1 MSALSFADNI
11 PAILKKRSQWVV
23 WKQVQVPGRMKPTKV
38 PFSARTGAEASSTDA
53 DTWSSFEHALA
64 YYRSHPDVA
73 GIGFVFS
80 ERDPYCGIDLDECI
94 RDGQISPE
102 AQALINDLASY
113 SEISPSGTGVK
124 IIIVGTKPEEAKCQ
138 SRQIKGMSR
147 IEIYDHARFF
157 TITGQ
162 TVAGTP
168 NQIIQQQDKLTALCK
183 KLWPQK
189 VGVDLTAFVTP
200 PAAGDV
206 DMALRERRCLA
217 YLEQCPD
224 AISGQ
229 GGHDATLRAACEC
242 VRFDLDDAA
251 TWRVMQQFNARK
263 TGGET
268 WTDKELAHKIASARA
283 KVQADGE
290 VGVRLRESPP
300 APAVP
305 VVSSV
310 SSSSP
315 AILTANPC
323 CIIDLVAKYPAM
335 RPPLIHGLMR
345 QGETANLIAAP
356 KVGKSWMSLDLAI
369 SLARGGMFL
378 DTFACEPG
386 SVLLIDNELHP
397 ETLADR
403 MPKVIAARG
412 LDLATVGKN
421 IFVESLRGQLRDLP
435 GMESYFRGIAPGR
448 FALVICDAF
457 YRFLPGGMD
466 ENDNGAMAGLYNLID
481 RYAAITGSAFV
492 LIHHTS
498 KGDQSQKSVTDV
510 GSGAGAQSRAPDAHI
525 ALRRHE
531 EDGCAVLQAEVRSW
545 QPPDPLCLRWKYP
558 LWKPDPSL
566 DPTALRSPGSRRAGR
581 PPKEEPADPWTPARF
596 VELFIT
602 TAPRSQAAILAAAE
616 GEGLTS
622 RRAKKM
628 LTLAEE
634 RGLVHRWRQGSANRA
649 DYATVPQPARGGDA
663 ASLSHARTP
672 HTPQGNAA

>member
-1 MSALSFADNI
+1 MSALSFTDNI
-11 PAILKKRSQWVV
+11 PAILKKRNQWVV

-38 PFSARTGAEASSTDA
+38 PFSARTGAEASSTDPE
-53 DTWSSFEHALA
+53 TWSSFDDVVG
-64 YYRSHPDVA
+64 YYRSHPDTA
-73 GIGFVFS
+73 GIGFVFN

-94 RDGQISPE
+94 TDGQVSPE
-102 AQALINDLASY
+102 AQALIDDLASY
-113 SEISPSGTGVK
+113 SEVSPSGNGVK
-124 IIIVGTKPEEAKCQ
+124 IIIVGTKPEDAKCQ
-138 SRQIKGMSR
+138 SKKIKGMSR

-162 TVAGTP
+162 IVPGTP
-168 NQIIQQQDKLTALCK
+168 NQVIQQQDKLTALCQM
-183 KLWPQK
+183 LWPPK
-189 VGVDLTAFVTP
+189 VGVDLTEFITP
-200 PAAGDV
+200 PAADT
-206 DMALRERRCLA
+206 DMATRERRCLA
-217 YLEQCPD
+217 YIQQCPD

-242 VRFDLDDAA
+242 FRFGLDDAA
-251 TWRVMQQFNARK
+251 TWRVMQQFNAAK
-263 TGGET
+263 TGGEA
-268 WTDKELAHKIASARA
+268 WTDKEMAHKIESARM
-283 KVQADGE
+283 KVEGDGE
-290 VGVRLRESPP
+290 VGVRLREPPP
-300 APAVP
+300 APAT
-305 VVSSV
+305 
-310 SSSSP
+310 SSSP
-315 AILTANPC
+315 ATITPNPC
-323 CIIDLVAKYPAM
+323 CIIDLVAKYPTM
-335 RPPLIHGLMR
+335 RPPLIHGLLR
-345 QGETANLIAAP
+345 HGESANLIAAP
-356 KVGKSWMSLDLAI
+356 KVGKSWMALDLAI
-369 SLARGGMFL
+369 SVARGGMFL
-378 DTFACEPG
+378 DTFQCEPG
-386 SVLLIDNELHP
+386 AVLLIDNELHP

-403 MPKVIAARG
+403 MPKVMAARG
-412 LDLATVGKN
+412 LDMATVGRN

-481 RYAAITGSAFV
+481 RYASITGSAFV

-545 QPPDPLCLRWKYP
+545 QPPEPLCLRWEYP
-558 LWKPDPSL
+558 LWKPDASL

-581 PPKEEPADPWTPARF
+581 PPKEEPVDPWTPARF
-596 VELFIT
+596 VEMFIT
-602 TAPRSQAAILAAAE
+602 TTPRSQAAILAAAE
-616 GEGLTS
+616 SEGLTS
-622 RRAKKM
+622 RRARKM

-634 RGLVHRWRQGSANRA
+634 QGLAHRWRLGSANRA

-663 ASLSHARTP
+663 APLSHARTP